1 MQSLKKVNLKDL
13 YNEDYLAWYEVTLE
27 QIKRKNITD
36 LDLDSLK
43 EVLENLVRDIKR
55 SGESYLKQIIIHL
68 LLIEYWDSEK
78 INHRH
83 WAAEITNFRDELE
96 TDMTNNLRKH
106 LEKERENIYKKSVKY
121 VLIKTG
127 LNKKIFPNQCPY
139 TLVQLLDDNWFPHNI
154 DLTKFY
160 P

>member
-1 MQSLKKVNLKDL
+1 MPSLTKMSLTDL
-13 YNEDYLAWYEVTLE
+13 YNQDYLAWYETTLE
-27 QIKRKNITD
+27 QIKQKNVTD

-55 SGESYLKQIIIHL
+55 SGESYLKQIILHL

-96 TDMTNNLRKH
+96 TDMTANLRKH
-106 LEKERENIYKKSVKY
+106 LDQEKENIYQKSIKY
-121 VLIKTG
+121 VAIKTG
-127 LNKKIFPNQCPY
+127 LNKKIFPNECPY
-139 TLVQLLDDNWFPHNI
+139 SLQQLLDNDWFGDNFN
-154 DLTKFY
+154 
-160 P
+160 

>member
-1 MQSLKKVNLKDL
+1 MQSLEKVNLKEL
-13 YNEDYLAWYEVTLE
+13 YNQDYLAWYKVTLE

-43 EVLENLVRDIKR
+43 EVLENLVRDVKR

-68 LLIEYWDSEK
+68 LLIEYGDSEK

-83 WAAEITNFRDELE
+83 WASEIANFRDELE
-96 TDMTNNLRKH
+96 RDMTTNLRKH
-106 LEKERENIYKKSVKY
+106 LEKQRDNLYQKSVKY

-127 LNKKIFPNQCPY
+127 LNKNIFPNQCPY
-139 TLVQLLDDNWFPHNI
+139 TLEQLLNESWFPHNI
-154 DLTKFY
+154 DLTNFY
-160 P
+160 L